1 MVMSPST
8 ICRSESHVTYP
19 DSTFSS
25 WILNWYSCI
34 FFFLCG
40 QKEETRKNREHAPP
54 SNKWAFRCLAA
65 ELAASP
71 LRQSS
76 PETTPK
82 SLICYRRLP
91 LSFAQQTPRH
101 LSWQTSEAV
110 FIMISFFRIGLDLN
124 IQNTRSIKNENRL
137 TLVDTLD
144 SRHSILFDYRV
155 WSEAEIL
162 EFIIRFKIDGVFDG
176 FHIDV
181 N

>member
-1 MVMSPST
+1 MYFLLSVWTERRNKKEPRT
-8 ICRSESHVTYP
+8 RSAVEQMGLPVSG
-19 DSTFSS
+19 
-25 WILNWYSCI
+25 
-34 FFFLCG
+34 CG
-40 QKEETRKNREHAPP
+40 TRGFA
-54 SNKWAFRCLAA
+54 AQTVLARDDTEKPHLLPTA
-65 ELAASP
+65 
-71 LRQSS
+71 
-76 PETTPK
+76 
-82 SLICYRRLP
+82 P

-176 FHIDV
+176 FQIDV